1 MTQLSPLLAYR
12 WSPRA
17 FDPASTVADTELASM
32 LEAARWAPS
41 NGNSQP
47 WRFLVGRRDDE
58 AYKRIL
64 ACLAPGNQRWAGR
77 AAVLLL
83 GAYTATDPAG
93 APLPHAAYDLG
104 QAMAHL
110 TVQATALRL
119 HVHQMGGF
127 DAAAIRAELELPEGV
142 RPMVV
147 AAIGQAGDPRILPED
162 LQVRETALRQRR
174 PVSDL
179 LLPI

>member
-1 MTQLSPLLAYR
+1 MTQLSPLLASR

-17 FDPASTVADTELASM
+17 FDPASTVTDAELASM

-41 NGNSQP
+41 DGNSQP

-64 ACLAPGNQRWAGR
+64 ACLNPEHQRWAGR
-77 AAVLLL
+77 AALLLL
-83 GAYTATDPAG
+83 GAYTVVDAAGMSLPRAT
-93 APLPHAAYDLG
+93 YDLG

-119 HVHQMGGF
+119 HVHQLGGF
-127 DAAAIRAELELPEGV
+127 DAGAVHAEFELPERV
-142 RPMVV
+142 RPHVV
-147 AAIGQAGDPRILPED
+147 TAIGRLGDPRTLPDD
-162 LQVRETALRQRR
+162 LRALETALRHRH
-174 PVSDL
+174 PIDDL
-179 LLPI
+179 LLN